1 METTRIDNTNDLS
14 DNEWITLLYL
24 LFIDDEKKQNGVWN
38 QFERDLLYKNRFS
51 SNSPVIEELH
61 ACADRARKVIPHDS
75 IFYRARIYHHNGYD
89 AQLRYYLKAN
99 GRSKEE
105 IDDLLNNLSDSE
117 KQLALLSQYSGPVK
131 LSNEKEAGR
140 IVDIHQKWKKNVRFK
155 GYSAIES
162 TAPKSSLVKDGRAN
176 PDHIRYL
183 YLCEDDITP
192 IYEVRPIIDDQVS
205 VAKFRLLK
213 DITVYDLALN
223 IQDQVLNTDNQRSS
237 LYDVIGKMFSKPL
250 NGDAQHYLPTQF
262 LAEEIKR
269 MGFDG
274 LRFNSSLHKDGIN
287 VVLFDPDTC
296 KAVSSELRMVNG
308 IKLDISDHPIYQI
321 GQEPVAKEENLS
333 FDSNQKQQ

>member
-1 METTRIDNTNDLS
+1 M
-14 DNEWITLLYL
+14 
-24 LFIDDEKKQNGVWN
+24 
-38 QFERDLLYKNRFS
+38 
-51 SNSPVIEELH
+51 
-61 ACADRARKVIPHDS
+61 
-75 IFYRARIYHHNGYD
+75 
-89 AQLRYYLKAN
+89 
-99 GRSKEE
+99 
-105 IDDLLNNLSDSE
+105 
-117 KQLALLSQYSGPVK
+117 
-131 LSNEKEAGR
+131 
-140 IVDIHQKWKKNVRFK
+140 
-155 GYSAIES
+155 
-162 TAPKSSLVKDGRAN
+162 
-176 PDHIRYL
+176 
-183 YLCEDDITP
+183 
-192 IYEVRPIIDDQVS
+192 
-205 VAKFRLLK
+205 
-213 DITVYDLALN
+213 
-223 IQDQVLNTDNQRSS
+223 LNTDNQRSS